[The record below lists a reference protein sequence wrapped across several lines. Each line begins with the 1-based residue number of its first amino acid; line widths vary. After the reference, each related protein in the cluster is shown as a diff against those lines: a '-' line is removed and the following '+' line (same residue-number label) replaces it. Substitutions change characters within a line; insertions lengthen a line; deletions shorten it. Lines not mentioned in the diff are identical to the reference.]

1 MNRCGLARPFL
12 AVQLQS
18 DRFDRNST
26 FELEKL
32 RQLEYSRFYMETS
45 NPLLKREAAFSGA
58 WDRAGA
64 MTLQGVINK
73 TGILLLLCMGAAAFA
88 WTHPALRGPLL
99 LIGLIG
105 GFIAC
110 MVGIFKP
117 TTSPIAAPVYAVL
130 EGLCLGAISQVFEL
144 RYPGIVVN
152 AMMLTF
158 GVLGVMLVLYTTR
171 TIRVTSGL
179 VKGVFAATAAV
190 ALVYLVDIVLGLF
203 GVRMPFINE
212 SGPLGIGI
220 SLVIVGIAAFN
231 LLIDFAVVEDGVS
244 RGSPRYME
252 WYCGMAL
259 LITLVWLYLELLRL
273 LSKLRGKN

>member
-1 MNRCGLARPFL
+1 
-12 AVQLQS
+12 
-18 DRFDRNST
+18 
-26 FELEKL
+26 
-32 RQLEYSRFYMETS
+32 METS
-45 NPLLKREAAFSGA
+45 NPLLKREGAFSAA
-58 WDRAGA
+58 WDRTEP
-64 MTLQGVINK
+64 MTLRGVVNK
-73 TGILLLLCMGAAAFA
+73 TGILLLLCLGAAAFA

-99 LIGLIG
+99 LFGFIG

-117 TTSPIAAPVYAVL
+117 TASPIAAPIYAVL

-144 RYPGIVVN
+144 RYPGIAVN

-158 GVLGVMLVLYTTR
+158 GVLAVMLLLYTTR

-190 ALVYLVDIVLGLF
+190 MLVYLVDMVLSLF
-203 GVRMPFINE
+203 GVRMPLLNE

-231 LLIDFAVVEDGVS
+231 LLIDFAVIEDGVS

-273 LSKLRGKN
+273 LSRIRGKN